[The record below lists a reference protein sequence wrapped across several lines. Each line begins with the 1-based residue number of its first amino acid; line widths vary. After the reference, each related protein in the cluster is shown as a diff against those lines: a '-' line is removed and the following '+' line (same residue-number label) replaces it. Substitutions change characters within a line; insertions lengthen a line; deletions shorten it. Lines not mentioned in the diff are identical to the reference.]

1 MTDASTAKHLH
12 LVDGSGFIFRAF
24 HALPPL
30 NAPDGTP
37 TNAVFGFC
45 QMLAR
50 LVQDM
55 RADQLAVIF
64 DAGRKS
70 FRNDFYPDYKA
81 HRPEPPPELVPQFA
95 LIRDATRAFNVPSIE
110 LAGFEADDLIA
121 AYCRA
126 ATAAGYR
133 VTIVSS
139 DKDLMQLIHDGVE
152 MYDPIKLKRIGR
164 EEVIEKFG
172 VPPEKVVDVQALA
185 GDSTDNVPGVPGIG
199 LKTAAQLIIEYG
211 DLESLLARAGEI
223 KQPKR
228 RETLL
233 ENKEKAL
240 VSRRLVQLDA
250 TAPLPEPIEA
260 FAVKMPDRPTL
271 RDFFQKMGFQR
282 LIAKLDAAPDPSA
295 PAVPGAAPP
304 KPATKPE
311 QRYELVQSLDALEA
325 WIRRAAAAGVV
336 AFDTET
342 TSLDATRAELV
353 GFSLA
358 IVPGEACY
366 VPLGHRPAGGGLEL
380 TAMPAQ
386 IPLAEAIAA
395 TKPLLEDPSILKIGH
410 NIKYDALVLRRYGV
424 AVGPVDDTM
433 LVSFVLDAGSHGHGM
448 DELSERHLEHKT
460 ITYDEVTGT
469 GKARLSF
476 AEVALDKALGYAA
489 EDADVTLRLH
499 ETLKPR
505 LIREHMVTV
514 YETMDRPLVPV
525 LAEMEAAGIKV
536 DPAALRLLSQE
547 FGRTMASVET
557 EIHKLAGREFN
568 VGSPKQL
575 GEILFDELKLPGG
588 RKGKTGAYS
597 THSDVL
603 EDLADAHPLPKKI
616 LDWRLVQK
624 LKSTYADSLVEQ
636 INPATG
642 RIHTSYSMA
651 GAATG
656 RLSSTDPNL
665 QNIPVRSE
673 EGRRIR
679 AAFIAEPGHKLLSV
693 DDSQIEL
700 RLVAEIA
707 EVEPLKQAFR
717 DGIDIHALTASQVFG
732 VPLDKMD
739 PMTRRNAKAINF
751 GIIYGMSAFGLARQI
766 GVAQGEASAF
776 IKAYFE
782 RYPGIRAYMDKA
794 KETARK
800 QGYVATLFGRRCH
813 VKTIADK
820 NPAMRS
826 FAERQ
831 AINAPIQGTAADI
844 IKRAMIRV
852 PPALAD
858 AGLKARMLLQVHDE
872 LLFEVPDAEV
882 EATTALVRKVME
894 GAAAPAVTLG
904 VPLIA
909 DAGVGTTWAAA
920 H

>member
-55 RADQLAVIF
+55 RADRLAVIF

-693 DDSQIEL
+693 DYSQIEL